1 MPPPA
6 KSLKDKRSRQRA
18 RSKTKRDAKA
28 RERSAKA
35 ASLNLDYDETVRA
48 RMLAKA
54 GIPPAEQE
62 RFLAAFA
69 KHYKGRFGNTDKST
83 KPEQS
88 PASPSTP
95 TDAARSKK

>member
-54 GIPPAEQE
+54 WSSPAVQQ
-62 RFLAAFA
+62 RFLAASA
-69 KHYKGRFGNTDKST
+69 K
-83 KPEQS
+83 Q
-88 PASPSTP
+88 
-95 TDAARSKK
+95 